1 MRCYFHLVSDDEE
14 LIDDEGVEVSDLG
27 SARIQALMAVSELQR
42 EYDGTLQDWSRWHLH
57 IRCPK
62 GTLLYSFPLKK
73 ALH

>member
-42 EYDGTLQDWSRWHLH
+42 EYDGTLQDWSGWHLH
-57 IRCPK
+57 IRCPE